1 MAMLGDSESPYV
13 WDVESTA
20 QFEQWWRD
28 LTLAEQRSVA
38 GGVRLLGREGPTLR
52 SPHSSDIRSSR
63 HGNMRE
69 LRVQSGG
76 RPLRIFYAFDPR
88 RTAILLIGGD
98 KTGDNRFYPRFVRR
112 ADELY
117 DEHLARLRREGLI
130 G

>member
-1 MAMLGDSESPYV
+1 MAMLGGSDAPYV
-13 WDVESTA
+13 WEVEYTD
-20 QFEQWWRD
+20 QFSQWWDR
-28 LTLAEQRSVA
+28 LTLEEQRSV
-38 GGVRLLGREGPTLR
+38 GLGVDLLEENGPTLK

-63 HGNMRE
+63 HRNMRE

-98 KTGDNRFYPRFVRR
+98 KTGDNRFYTRFVRR

-117 DEHLARLRREGLI
+117 DEHLAELRREGLI
-130 G
+130 R